1 MNLIKIENN
10 HYSFGEFTILSS
22 YSKESKDFTF
32 NVIRE
37 DYIPEKVTV
46 KSFIEFKNKVSV
58 IVAGMIRVIVET
70 PAPAPV
76 TSSSIDWDLSES
88 ELALANFIRSYNP
101 DNDVVAPI
109 IKDDTASS
117 ELASA
122 LLKTLETSSEEDYAN
137 FMLMLEEELAI
148 S

>member
-10 HYSFGEFTILSS
+10 HYSFGEFKILSS

-46 KSFIEFKNKVSV
+46 KSFIEFKNKVAG

-76 TSSSIDWDLSES
+76 SNIDWDLSES

-109 IKDDTASS
+109 IKDDTVAS

-122 LLKTLETSSEEDYAN
+122 LLKTLETSSEEDYMN
-137 FMLMLEEELAI
+137 FMLILEEELAI

>member
-32 NVIRE
+32 NIIRE

-46 KSFIEFKNKVSV
+46 KSFIEFKNKV
-58 IVAGMIRVIVET
+58 AGIIADMIRVIVET
-70 PAPAPV
+70 PAPV
-76 TSSSIDWDLSES
+76 TYSNIDWDLNES

-109 IKDDTASS
+109 IKDDTVAS

-122 LLKTLETSSEEDYAN
+122 LIKTLETSSEEDYIN